1 MKKTSI
7 IIGAVIV
14 YIIIM
19 AAGIGAYFYFDQ
31 QQKLHQ
37 EQMQAQLQQQEND
50 HLQHSPWHQGRYRLQ
65 GQRQLG
71 LCELQG

>member
-1 MKKTSI
+1 MEDKASGIEVRLVKKTSI

-31 QQKLHQ
+31 QQKVHQ
-37 EQMQAQLQQQEND
+37 
-50 HLQHSPWHQGRYRLQ
+50 
-65 GQRQLG
+65 
-71 LCELQG
+71 